1 MDCFLDHLGHF
12 GYARQRGCRW
22 PSTRV
27 YSYLNLL
34 AIFVT
39 LEVGYILLSNIIFC
53 VFRTIL
59 GYFVHGNGVSF
70 QHINFNLSLIPR
82 K

>member
-1 MDCFLDHLGHF
+1 MDCSLDHLRHIGH
-12 GYARQRGCRW
+12 ARQIGCRW
-22 PSTRV
+22 HKLE
-27 YSYLNLL
+27 YIGYLNSLP
-34 AIFVT
+34 IFVT

-59 GYFVHGNGVSF
+59 GYFVHENGVFF
-70 QHINFNLSLIPR
+70 QHIKFKLSLIPQ